1 MVERSRRRRGMYDIT
16 ETRILMTTAVF
27 AAVAAVFAGGANARI
42 PGEDGSNFE
51 GQLSIA
57 HVVSAQVP
65 SWRGKG
71 GKGEETRSAKD
82 PGILSLGNQVPSWRG
97 KGGKGEETRGATD
110 PGVATRPG
118 SAPTYS
124 FPPVPTR

>member
-16 ETRILMTTAVF
+16 KTRMLMTTAVF

-51 GQLSIA
+51 GQLSIV

-71 GKGEETRSAKD
+71 GKGEETGGATDNRVTAI
-82 PGILSLGNQVPSWRG
+82 GAQGPSWRG
-97 KGGKGEETRGATD
+97 KGGKGEETRGATN
-110 PGVATRPG
+110 PGVATRAG

-124 FPPVPTR
+124 FLPGYR

>member
-1 MVERSRRRRGMYDIT
+1 MYDIT
-16 ETRILMTTAVF
+16 KTRMLMTTAVF

-51 GQLSIA
+51 GQLSIV

-71 GKGEETRSAKD
+71 GKGEET
-82 PGILSLGNQVPSWRG
+82 G
-97 KGGKGEETRGATD
+97 GATN
-110 PGVATRPG
+110 PGVATRAG

-124 FPPVPTR
+124 FLPGYRGLP

>member
-1 MVERSRRRRGMYDIT
+1 MYDIT
-16 ETRILMTTAVF
+16 KTRMLMTTAVF
-27 AAVAAVFAGGANARI
+27 AAGAAVFAGGANARI

-51 GQLSIA
+51 GQLSID

-71 GKGEETRSAKD
+71 GKGEETR
-82 PGILSLGNQVPSWRG
+82 
-97 KGGKGEETRGATD
+97 GATN
-110 PGVATRPG
+110 PGVATRAG

-124 FPPVPTR
+124 FLPGYRGLP